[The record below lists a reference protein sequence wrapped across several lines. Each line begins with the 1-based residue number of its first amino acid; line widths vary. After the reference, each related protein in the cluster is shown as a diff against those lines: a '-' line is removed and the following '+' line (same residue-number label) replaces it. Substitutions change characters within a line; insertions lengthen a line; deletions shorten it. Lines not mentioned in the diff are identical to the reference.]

1 MQHDMKEQTLTLL
14 IGFSEVRGEYLNEL
28 EYYESFPRKNTSII
42 EGYKNLIANLDRK
55 IEHARKLLMTAELAS
70 A

>member
-1 MQHDMKEQTLTLL
+1 MQHGMREQALTLL

-42 EGYKNLIANLDRK
+42 EGYKNLIANLDCK

>member
-1 MQHDMKEQTLTLL
+1 MQHGMREQALTLL

-55 IEHARKLLMTAELAS
+55 VEQARDLLIRCEVVGA
-70 A
+70 